1 MRTIALP
8 LAWYSLAPRAPGKL
22 SAMMS
27 PLIEKPV
34 NSSTVSGMV
43 RRRCIMV
50 HWLGSTS
57 AAPPAPTAVPDLF
70 AGAVRPILKTHCAPC
85 HEPGGR
91 LYDRLPFDDAR
102 VVSSHSPGI
111 LRRLKGED
119 RAAFEQWLA
128 TLRPAN

>member
-1 MRTIALP
+1 MTRLWTAALAVTLATLYHVRDCAGTAPSGARAAVSPTAAAPPTALP
-8 LAWYSLAPRAPGKL
+8 
-22 SAMMS
+22 S
-27 PLIEKPV
+27 PSP
-34 NSSTVSGMV
+34 
-43 RRRCIMV
+43 
-50 HWLGSTS
+50 
-57 AAPPAPTAVPDLF
+57 PPAPTAVPDLF
-70 AGAVRPILKTHCAPC
+70 AGSVRPILKTHCAPC

-128 TLRPAN
+128 SFKPAS

>member
-1 MRTIALP
+1 MTRLWTAALAVTLATLFHIRDCAGTTSSGVSAAVSPTAAAAPTALP
-8 LAWYSLAPRAPGKL
+8 
-22 SAMMS
+22 S
-27 PLIEKPV
+27 PSP
-34 NSSTVSGMV
+34 S
-43 RRRCIMV
+43 
-50 HWLGSTS
+50 
-57 AAPPAPTAVPDLF
+57 PQPASTAVPDLF

-91 LYDRLPFDDAR
+91 LYDRLPFDNAR

-128 TLRPAN
+128 TLKPAS

>member
-1 MRTIALP
+1 MTRLWTAAVAVMLATLFHTRDCAGTSSSSTRAAVAPTAVPPTALP
-8 LAWYSLAPRAPGKL
+8 
-22 SAMMS
+22 S
-27 PLIEKPV
+27 PSP
-34 NSSTVSGMV
+34 
-43 RRRCIMV
+43 
-50 HWLGSTS
+50 
-57 AAPPAPTAVPDLF
+57 PPAPTAVPDLF

>member
-1 MRTIALP
+1 MTRLLTAGLVGTLAAL
-8 LAWYSLAPRAPGKL
+8 LHLKDCAGTSSSGAPA
-22 SAMMS
+22 AVS
-27 PLIEKPV
+27 PV
-34 NSSTVSGMV
+34 ATVPPTAIPSP
-43 RRRCIMV
+43 
-50 HWLGSTS
+50 SP
-57 AAPPAPTAVPDLF
+57 PPAPTAVPDLF

-119 RAAFEQWLA
+119 RAAIEQWLS
-128 TLRPAN
+128 TLKPSS

>member
-1 MRTIALP
+1 MTRLWTAAMAVTLAALLHTRDCARTSSSDTRAAVSPTATGPPTALP
-8 LAWYSLAPRAPGKL
+8 
-22 SAMMS
+22 S
-27 PLIEKPV
+27 PSP
-34 NSSTVSGMV
+34 SP
-43 RRRCIMV
+43 
-50 HWLGSTS
+50 
-57 AAPPAPTAVPDLF
+57 PPAATAVPDLF
-70 AGAVRPILKTHCAPC
+70 AGSVRPILKTHCAPC

-128 TLRPAN
+128 TLKPAT

>member
-1 MRTIALP
+1 MTRLWTAAVAVTLATLFHTRDCAGTSSSGTRAAVAPTAAPPTALP
-8 LAWYSLAPRAPGKL
+8 
-22 SAMMS
+22 S
-27 PLIEKPV
+27 PSP
-34 NSSTVSGMV
+34 
-43 RRRCIMV
+43 
-50 HWLGSTS
+50 
-57 AAPPAPTAVPDLF
+57 PPAPTAVPDLF

-128 TLRPAN
+128 TIKPAS

>member
-1 MRTIALP
+1 MTRLWTAAVAVTLATLLHTRDCAGTSSSGTRAAVAPVSTAPPTALP
-8 LAWYSLAPRAPGKL
+8 
-22 SAMMS
+22 S
-27 PLIEKPV
+27 PSP
-34 NSSTVSGMV
+34 SP
-43 RRRCIMV
+43 
-50 HWLGSTS
+50 
-57 AAPPAPTAVPDLF
+57 PPAPTAIPDLF

-128 TLRPAN
+128 TLKPAG